1 LEARHAIIVGASS
14 GIGAELSRRL
24 VARGCRVAV
33 LARNEARLQAL
44 CAELNRD
51 GSERV
56 KAFPHDV
63 TDLESIPAALNEAV
77 AWLGALDLV
86 VYSAGVLFKATES
99 SQVEQDAQMVRVNLL
114 GAMAWLSLAGDELGA
129 RGGGAL
135 VGIGSVAGE
144 RGRSAS
150 PGYCATKAGLHAY
163 LEGLRGQ
170 LHTRGVQVTVIKPGP
185 VKTPM
190 IEGMSAPMVVGV
202 ERAAADIHR
211 AIRRG
216 YPEVYIPRRWRPIM
230 AIIRSIPASL
240 FKRIAL

>member
-1 LEARHAIIVGASS
+1 MEVQHAIIVGASS
-14 GIGAELSRRL
+14 GIGAELARSL

-33 LARNEARLQAL
+33 LARNEGRLEAL

-51 GSERV
+51 GLERAQ
-56 KAFPHDV
+56 AFKHDV
-63 TDLESIPAALNEAV
+63 TDLGSIPLVMEQAI
-77 AWLGALDLV
+77 AWLGDLDLV
-86 VYSAGVLFKATES
+86 VYSAGVLFKAS
-99 SQVEQDAQMVRVNLL
+99 GSNLVAQDAQMVQVNLL
-114 GAMAWLSLAGDELGA
+114 GAMAWLSRAGDELGA
-129 RGGGAL
+129 RGRGTL

-170 LHTRGVQVTVIKPGP
+170 LHPRGVQVIVIKPGP

-190 IEGMSAPMVVGV
+190 IEGMDAPMIVGV

-211 AIRRG
+211 AIRKG
-216 YPEVYIPRRWRPIM
+216 NPEVYIPRRWRPIM
-230 AIIRSIPASL
+230 AIIRGIPASL
-240 FKRIAL
+240 FKRVSL